1 MNKEVIKAIISIV
14 AFLSAIVIGFIALFI
29 PPTGVIDASVLWFTA
44 QLLVFVSGLLGINLK
59 LDSLKQVAITSKKEE
74 KEEKEVIEENI

>member
-14 AFLSAIVIGFIALFI
+14 AFLAAIVIGFIALFI

-74 KEEKEVIEENI
+74 KEEKEIEENI